1 MRAFALLSLVFVFV
15 FVFVFACHPQ
25 LPGLVRGLVWCGWD
39 LACVFARAVRA
50 AFVALGREGV
60 VGFYLGHGYRRGRG
74 ALRRGQRW
82 GRDLTRGALSE
93 ATAP

>member
-50 AFVALGREGV
+50 AFVALGRGGV
-60 VGFYLGHGYRRGRG
+60 VGMGTVKG
-74 ALRRGQRW
+74 AVRFDG
-82 GRDLTRGALSE
+82 GNVGAVI
-93 ATAP
+93 